1 MAMDNRQQALIE
13 WLREQAPEAQP
24 VLESASTDASS
35 RRYYRI
41 HGPDGTTR
49 IVMDSPPEKDDPAPF
64 IAVTRRLQD
73 AGVRVPSILAADP
86 DRGFL
91 LLSDLG
97 YETYLQAFAHRDPGP
112 LMSAAVGTLVRMQA
126 RADTGGLPAYDRAL
140 LMRELNLFADWYLA
154 RERRVTVD
162 SRLRRKLDD
171 WFERLCDRALAQE
184 TVFVHRD
191 YMPRNLMAS
200 DPLPGVID
208 YQDAVRGPV
217 CYDPVCLFMDAFYS
231 FPPETVTAGLR
242 DYHARALAA
251 GVPVPADP
259 ERFLSD
265 AVWMGVQRHLKVIG
279 IFARI
284 AHRDG
289 KPHYLKDVPRFFD
302 YLRRAAEAEPA
313 LAELVELIRPW
324 APEPAGG
331 VV

>member
-1 MAMDNRQQALIE
+1 MDTRQQALIE
-13 WLREQAPEAQP
+13 WLREQAPEAEP
-24 VLESASTDASS
+24 VLEPASSDASF

-41 HGPDGTTR
+41 HGPGGTTR
-49 IVMDSPPEKDDPAPF
+49 IVMDSPPEKEDPAPF
-64 IAVTRRLQD
+64 IAVTRRLEEV
-73 AGVRVPSILAADP
+73 GVRVPSILAADTT
-86 DRGFL
+86 RGFL

-97 YETYLQAFAHRDPGP
+97 HETYLQAFAHRDPGP
-112 LMSAAVGTLVRMQA
+112 LMSAAVETLVRMQA
-126 RADTGGLPAYDRAL
+126 DADFTGLADYDRKL
-140 LMRELNLFADWYLA
+140 LMRELNLFPDWYLA
-154 RERRVTVD
+154 GEHGVTIEPG
-162 SRLRRKLDD
+162 LRRKLDG
-171 WFERLCDRALAQE
+171 WFDAICDRALTQA

-217 CYDPVCLFMDAFYS
+217 SYDPVCLFMDAFYS

-242 DYHARALAA
+242 DYHARALKV
-251 GVPVPADP
+251 GIPVPADP
-259 ERFLSD
+259 QRFLSD

-289 KPHYLKDVPRFFD
+289 KPHYLKDVPRFFA
-302 YLRRAAEAEPA
+302 YLDRAAAAEPE
-313 LAELVELIRPW
+313 LAELVDLIRPW

>member
-1 MAMDNRQQALIE
+1 MAMDTRQQALIE
-13 WLREQAPEAQP
+13 WLQEQAPEIEP
-24 VLESASTDASS
+24 VLEPASTDASF
-35 RRYYRI
+35 RRYFRI
-41 HGPDGTTR
+41 RGPGETTR
-49 IVMDSPPEKDDPAPF
+49 IVMDSPPEKEDPTPF
-64 IAVTRRLQD
+64 IAVTRRLEN
-73 AGVRVPSILAADP
+73 AGVHVPSILAADAE
-86 DRGFL
+86 RGFL

-97 YETYLQAFAHRDPGP
+97 QETYLQAFAHRDPGP
-112 LMSAAVGTLVRMQA
+112 LMSAAIDALVRMQA
-126 RADTGGLPAYDRAL
+126 HADDAGLPAYDREL
-140 LMRELNLFADWYLA
+140 LMRELNLFPDWYLA
-154 RERRVTVD
+154 REHGVAIEPG
-162 SRLRRKLDD
+162 LRRKLDG
-171 WFERLCDRALAQE
+171 WFDAICDRALAQA

-217 CYDPVCLFMDAFYS
+217 SYDPVCLFMDAFYS

-242 DYHARALAA
+242 DYHARALEA

-259 ERFLSD
+259 QRFLSD

-289 KPHYLKDVPRFFD
+289 KPHYLRDVPRFFD
-302 YLRRAAEAEPA
+302 YLHRAAVAEPE
-313 LAELVELIRPW
+313 LAELMELIQPW
-324 APEPAGG
+324 APEPTGG